1 MMMTMT
7 MIMTT
12 ESTSQLYVPRG
23 QSTSLTCPLE
33 TTTCGELHSITWFKG
48 GTERIAVASG
58 DGKFT
63 QVEGT
68 FSDRYVVKCEKK
80 KRGRV
85 CVCVWFG

>member
-1 MMMTMT
+1 MT
-7 MIMTT
+7 
-12 ESTSQLYVPRG
+12 QLYVLRG

-68 FSDRYVVKCEKK
+68 FSDRYVKITC
-80 KRGRV
+80 V
-85 CVCVWFG
+85 CVCVSLNVVWLTFS

>member
-1 MMMTMT
+1 MT
-7 MIMTT
+7 
-12 ESTSQLYVPRG
+12 QLYVLRG

-68 FSDRYVVKCEKK
+68 FSDRYVKIT
-80 KRGRV
+80 
-85 CVCVWFG
+85 CVCVSLNVVWLTFS